1 MGESAEARLEALRT
15 LPSRLRWQAMSR
27 PLRLYDL
34 CRLLVETCGYVTA
47 RVESL
52 LQPSTL
58 TPVIYTRSR
67 SCVTCLETFAS
78 RAGADYRMELLK
90 GDAMPRLLR
99 PQPACLAAVVEW
111 KCSDEHLALTVCLD
125 KGQPDSEELAALR
138 RVLALTCEAESP
150 ADLTTWVA
158 FTQWMTHGLLLIRE
172 GTLTFANQRLAQF
185 LGYASPQ
192 ALLMACPRVTDLL
205 MPDELPLWE
214 HFSTLLAR
222 EPTAGLER
230 SFRYRRADG
239 TPFPVRMRC
248 SAHPE
253 GQGLLV
259 CTVLPDVS
267 ETHQA
272 LDLALLSRTVL
283 ALSRVRTL
291 DELLVEMIHQ
301 VRLIVPASAA
311 NIFLYQGDR
320 LILAAR
326 EGYEAL
332 PLGLETSWTLKDT
345 ESWPTFRYMRQT
357 REPLLIEDT
366 ARSEWWLTLPGTEAL
381 RSYLGVPLVVRG
393 EVIGFLNLDGLRP
406 HQFSALHL
414 QQMRLFADYAAAMLG
429 QLRLVET
436 LAAERNRFEL
446 LYRVALSLSGS
457 LDVETVGTQAL
468 EFLQEAFGALNVII
482 YLWDLALPGLRP
494 LCGYSKAHTMEL
506 DNIVPVF
513 QQTRCGLATWVFETG
528 QPALVADVA
537 SNPHWVYVPGVDD
550 WVRAALDVPLIA
562 HGQTIGVLS
571 LLAEQVGAFNEDDLH
586 LLEIISIP
594 MALALQ
600 NALFY
605 QQTEQRAQAMKAAL
619 DQKEELE
626 RVKQQVIQNVAHEL
640 RTPVAIIMGYS
651 DELLE
656 RTFGDLTPEQER
668 VLSII
673 SRRARMLN
681 ELVES
686 MTLLWQSE
694 ERALAAVTAN
704 FEVVDL
710 ARLAR
715 EVGQDFAAEAQK
727 AGLQLFS
734 QVPSWPL
741 LVRGNP
747 LLLRRM
753 LDNLLTN
760 AFKFTP
766 AGRHVTL
773 ALAREGEQQ
782 VRLTVT
788 DEGIGIPPDKLEQVF
803 ERFYR
808 VGDERLKRK
817 GLGLGLALVK
827 TIVEAHGGQVRAISP
842 VTPGAEYPGTCMEV
856 LLPLSEQ
863 DHHEAQP
870 QSET

>member
-1 MGESAEARLEALRT
+1 MGESAEARLEALRA
-15 LPSRLRWQAMSR
+15 LPSHLRGSGMSL
-27 PLRLYDL
+27 PLRLYEL
-34 CRLLVETCGYVTA
+34 CRLLVETCGYTTA

-52 LQPSTL
+52 LQSSSL
-58 TPVIYTRSR
+58 TPIIYARSR
-67 SCVTCLETFAS
+67 ACVECLEIFAR
-78 RAGADYRMELLK
+78 RAGMDYRMGLLK
-90 GDAMPRLLR
+90 GDAAPRLLR
-99 PQPACLAAVVEW
+99 PQPACLAAIVEW
-111 KCSDEHLALTVCLD
+111 KCSDDHLALTVCLD
-125 KGQPDSEELAALR
+125 EGQPGSEELTALR
-138 RVLALTCEAESP
+138 QVLALACETAGP
-150 ADLTTWVA
+150 TDLMAWTN
-158 FTQWMTHGLLLIRE
+158 FTHWMTHGLLLAHGE
-172 GTLTFANQRLAQF
+172 KLTFANQRLAQF

-192 ALLMACPRVTDLL
+192 ALLTACPRITDLL
-205 MPDELPLWE
+205 MPDEAPLWA
-214 HFSTLLAR
+214 HFYALVAR
-222 EPTAGLER
+222 EPTEGLEG
-230 SFRYRRADG
+230 SFNCRRADG
-239 TPFPVRMRC
+239 TPFPARVRC

-253 GQGLLV
+253 GQGLIV
-259 CTVLPDVS
+259 CTVMPNLSD
-267 ETHQA
+267 THQG
-272 LDLALLSRTVL
+272 LDLAGLSRAVL

-291 DELLVEMIHQ
+291 DELLTEMLHQ

-311 NIFLYQGDR
+311 NVFLYQGRR
-320 LILAAR
+320 LVLAAR
-326 EGYEAL
+326 DGYEFL
-332 PLGLETSWTLKDT
+332 PVKLEVPSLAPDVET
-345 ESWPTFRYMRQT
+345 WPTFRYMHQT

-366 ARSEWWLTLPGTEAL
+366 AQSEWWQVLPETSAL
-381 RSYLGVPLVVRG
+381 RSYIGMPLLVRG

-406 HQFSALHL
+406 HQFNVLHL
-414 QQMRLFADYAAAMLG
+414 QQVRLFADYAAALLG

-457 LDVETVGTQAL
+457 LDVDTVSAQAL
-468 EFLQEAFGALNVII
+468 AFLQEAFGALNVII
-482 YLWDLALPGLRP
+482 YLWDPALGSLRP
-494 LCGYSKAHTMEL
+494 LCGHSKIHAMDL
-506 DNIVPVF
+506 DNIVPVL
-513 QQTRCGLATWVFETG
+513 QQTRRGLATWVFETG

-537 SNPHWVYVPGVDD
+537 TNPHWVYVPGVDD
-550 WVRAALDVPLIA
+550 WVRAALDVPLVA
-562 HGQTIGVLS
+562 HGQIIGVLS
-571 LLAEQVGAFNEDDLH
+571 LLAEQVGAFDEDDLH

-619 DQKEELE
+619 EQKEELE

-668 VLSII
+668 ALSII

-704 FEVVDL
+704 FEIVDL
-710 ARLAR
+710 TCLVG
-715 EVGQDFAAEAQK
+715 EVAQDFAAEAQK
-727 AGLQLFS
+727 AGLQFRSLI
-734 QVPSWPL
+734 PPRPL
-741 LVRGNP
+741 MMRGNP

-753 LDNLLTN
+753 VDNLLSN

-773 ALAREGEQQ
+773 ALTREEAHH

-803 ERFYR
+803 DRFYR

-842 VTPGAEYPGTCMEV
+842 VTPGADYPGTCMEV

-863 DHHEAQP
+863 DLQVP
-870 QSET
+870 QE